1 MLARTLIAA
10 LLAGM
15 LAGLAITPVQ
25 SLKTTPLIL
34 AAEVFEDGG
43 APAHDHAAGLAFVT
57 PAMAHGGEDEESA
70 TLVASRLGGT
80 AMANMVLGAGFALLL
95 AAASLAFDRPLTAR
109 NGAVWGLAGFAVL
122 TLAPAMGLPPE
133 LPAMPAADLGARQ
146 AWWLMAVLCT
156 GGGLAGLVLSRRTWQ
171 RLLGL
176 VLIAAPLFIPAPH
189 PAELASPI
197 PPSLAAEFAV
207 ASLAT
212 SALFWV
218 LIGLFSG
225 LVLDAIRRT
234 AIPRPA

>member
-1 MLARTLIAA
+1 
-10 LLAGM
+10 
-15 LAGLAITPVQ
+15 
-25 SLKTTPLIL
+25 
-34 AAEVFEDGG
+34 
-43 APAHDHAAGLAFVT
+43 
-57 PAMAHGGEDEESA
+57 
-70 TLVASRLGGT
+70 
-80 AMANMVLGAGFALLL
+80 
-95 AAASLAFDRPLTAR
+95 
-109 NGAVWGLAGFAVL
+109 
-122 TLAPAMGLPPE
+122 
-133 LPAMPAADLGARQ
+133 
-146 AWWLMAVLCT
+146 MAVLCT

-176 VLIAAPLFIPAPH
+176 VLIAAALFIPAPH